1 MGDYQATV
9 SGMFSAAMFFLLS
22 QSKQVETL
30 SPQKPHPR
38 ILSAYVFLSLLGQ
51 FAVQLTFLVLA
62 SRWAVAHMD
71 PEHAQK
77 PDEPFQPNLVNTTC
91 FLVNIVQQVTT
102 FAVNYVGRPFSIDI
116 AENGIMLRGMLLLG
130 AGYFA
135 MVTDLLPFLRDW
147 FQGVPIPGECGPS
160 RRRGVARSFARP
172 PAQLGTGALAAP
184 DPGRSKP
191 AAAPAPPRR
200 LHAG

>member
-147 FQGVPIPGECGPS
+147 FQGVPIPGECPRAQL
-160 RRRGVARSFARP
+160 RRRPGEAGHG
-172 PAQLGTGALAAP
+172 GTGRPRPRAVETRGCP
-184 DPGRSKP
+184 C
-191 AAAPAPPRR
+191 PAPQAPCRIS
-200 LHAG
+200 